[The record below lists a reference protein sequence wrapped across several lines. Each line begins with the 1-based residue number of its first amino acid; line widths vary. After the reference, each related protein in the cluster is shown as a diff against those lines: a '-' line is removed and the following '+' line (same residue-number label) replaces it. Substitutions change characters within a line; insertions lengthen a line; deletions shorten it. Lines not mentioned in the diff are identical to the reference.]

1 MTNVAWTAMTWTN
14 PPERAV
20 VDGDVLE
27 VVTREK
33 SDFWQ
38 VTSYGFVRDDGHLLA
53 APFPGPAAIEVTF
66 RAALTEPFDQAGL
79 MLRAGPDL
87 WIKAGVELSD
97 GVLFASAVVTLG
109 HSDWA
114 VAPLPATA
122 AGRPVTIRASR
133 AGDAVTIR
141 YKVDD
146 GPFQL
151 LRLAYLP
158 PGAEVVAGPM
168 CCSPSRAG
176 LTVRFDPVRVGPPD
190 ASLHDA

>member
-1 MTNVAWTAMTWTN
+1 MNQIPWEAMVWTN
-14 PPERAV
+14 PPARADI
-20 VDGDVLE
+20 VDDTLE
-27 VVTREK
+27 VVTRLK

-53 APFPGPAAIEVTF
+53 APFPGEAAIELTF
-66 RAALTEPFDQAGL
+66 RANFYEPFDQAGL
-79 MLRAGPDL
+79 MLRAAPDR

-109 HSDWA
+109 HSDWS
-114 VAPLPATA
+114 VAQLPAETR
-122 AGRPVTIRASR
+122 GLPITIRASR

-141 YKVDD
+141 YKVGD
-146 GPFQL
+146 GPFRL

-158 PGAEVVAGPM
+158 PETEVVAGPM

-176 LTVRFDPVRVGPPD
+176 LVVRFDPVRVGLPD
-190 ASLHDA
+190 AALHEE